1 MMANS
6 ADGRG
11 IQAGLQFASES
22 EVETSSILRFM
33 VCLSIHAGGRLK
45 I

>member
-22 EVETSSILRFM
+22 EVETSSISEVYGLPKHS
-33 VCLSIHAGGRLK
+33 CWW
-45 I
+45 